1 MKQRIITAILAL
13 IVFVPIV
20 YIGSTVLTAAMAI
33 LGIIALFELFRMRKQ
48 SLLTAEGLIAS
59 VALLLILIPTNQPLF
74 KTGYTTNML
83 FYVCILL
90 LLVLTVFSKNRFNF
104 DDAAMATLGAIYI
117 GFGFKYFLLIRF
129 EGLRLLLF
137 ALFIVWA
144 TDIGAYLVGR
154 KLGKNKLAPHI
165 SPNKT
170 IEGSLGGIF
179 CALLV
184 STSYFFIYPSDFSFG
199 MTVLLAILISIS
211 GQLGDLVESA
221 FKRHYQ
227 IKDSGKILP
236 GHGGILDRFDSIL
249 FAMPVLYLLTLA

>member
-1 MKQRIITAILAL
+1 MKQRVITALLSL

-20 YIGSTVLTAAMAI
+20 YVGSVVLTTAVAV
-33 LGIIALFELFRMRKQ
+33 LGLIALFELFRMRGQ
-48 SLLTAEGLIAS
+48 SLLSIEGLIAS
-59 VALLLILIPTNQPLF
+59 IALLLIVIPFDQEIVGTVYSS
-74 KTGYTTNML
+74 TML
-83 FYVCILL
+83 FYICSLL
-90 LLVLTVFSKNRFNF
+90 LLVSTVFSKNKFNF
-104 DDAAMATLGAIYI
+104 DDAAMAILGSIYI
-117 GFGFKYFLLIRF
+117 GYGFKYFLLIRF
-129 EGLRLLLF
+129 EGLRLLLL

-154 KLGKNKLAPHI
+154 KFGKNKLAPHI

-179 CALLV
+179 CALAV
-184 STSYFFIYPSDFSFG
+184 STIYFFIYPLDFSFG
-199 MTVLLAILISIS
+199 MTVLLAILISVS

-221 FKRHYQ
+221 LKRHYQ
-227 IKDSGKILP
+227 VKDSGRILP

>member
-1 MKQRIITAILAL
+1 MKQRFITAILSL

-20 YIGSTVLTAAMAI
+20 YMGSAILTTAVAI
-33 LGIIALFELFRMRKQ
+33 LGLVALFELFRMREQ
-48 SLLTAEGLIAS
+48 SLISIEGLIAS
-59 VALLLILIPTNQPLF
+59 IAMLLIIIPSDQELF
-74 KTGYTTNML
+74 GTVYSADML
-83 FYVCILL
+83 FYVCGLL
-90 LLVLTVFSKNRFNF
+90 LLVSTVFSKNKFNF
-104 DDAAMATLGAIYI
+104 DDAAMALLGSVYI

-129 EGLRLLLF
+129 EGLRLLLL

-154 KLGKNKLAPHI
+154 KFGKNKLAPHI

-170 IEGSLGGIF
+170 IEGSIGGIL
-179 CALLV
+179 CALIV
-184 STSYFFIYPSDFSFG
+184 STIYFFSYPLDFSFG
-199 MTVLLAILISIS
+199 MTVLLAILISVS

-221 FKRHYQ
+221 LKRHYEV
-227 IKDSGKILP
+227 KDSGKILP

>member
-1 MKQRIITAILAL
+1 MKQRVITAILSL

-20 YIGSTVLTAAMAI
+20 YMGSVVLTATVAI
-33 LGIIALFELFRMRKQ
+33 LGLVALFELFRMREQ
-48 SLLTAEGLIAS
+48 SLLSVEGLIAS
-59 VALLLILIPTNQPLF
+59 IAMLLIIIPSNQELF
-74 KTGYTTNML
+74 KTVYSADML
-83 FYVCILL
+83 FYICGLL
-90 LLVLTVFSKNRFNF
+90 LLVSTVFSKNKFNF
-104 DDAAMATLGAIYI
+104 DDAAMAILGSVYI

-129 EGLRLLLF
+129 EGLRLLLL

-154 KLGKNKLAPHI
+154 KFGKNKLAPHI

-179 CALLV
+179 FALII
-184 STSYFFIYPSDFSFG
+184 STIYFFSYPLDFSFG
-199 MTVLLAILISIS
+199 MTMLLAILISVS

-221 FKRHYQ
+221 LKRHYQ
-227 IKDSGKILP
+227 VKDSGKILP

>member
-1 MKQRIITAILAL
+1 VKQRIITAILAL
-13 IVFVPIV
+13 IFFVPIV
-20 YIGSTVLTAAMAI
+20 YIGSVVLTTVVAI
-33 LGIIALFELFRMRKQ
+33 LGVIALFELFKMRKQ
-48 SLLTAEGLIAS
+48 SLLSVEGLIAS
-59 VALLLILIPTNQPLF
+59 VALLLILIPSDQQLF
-74 KTGYTTNML
+74 KTAYTANML
-83 FYVCILL
+83 FYICGLL

-104 DDAAMATLGAIYI
+104 DDAAMAIFGAIYI

-144 TDIGAYLVGR
+144 TDIGAYLIGR

-227 IKDSGKILP
+227 VKDSGKILP